1 MFIEN
6 NIHQNS
12 ELSRVI
18 SRFNK
23 IRVYTAH
30 KRMNILP
37 MEYVCKNPHK
47 YAQIQLNT
55 DTHFNAIIMDID
67 DEEMLTEWNVVG
79 LPVPTVQTFNK
90 HNKKAHLVWLLNVPI
105 SKRNK
110 KAVRY
115 YRDIVK
121 SIQIL
126 IGADRNY
133 QNHQTKNFLNT
144 HLYDMIYNDYAYD
157 LSEFRQ
163 FIVYSS
169 EQSED
174 IALDEIERSKSRHI
188 TLFNQLRQYGYKMA
202 KNKDL
207 YDLLKSKAELLNQQ
221 FEVPIKPKSIIKSVY
236 EFCYENRNNFKSK
249 SNHKAMGFSKIVGLS
264 LDHYQ
269 HEVAS
274 RQRKSAKRTTQIKLA
289 RTVKT
294 IKVAIDRLIRTKRKT
309 TYQAIAEFAQVSLS
323 TIKRYAGLIRK
334 LIAKKR
340 GLIRSIR
347 VIASEGA
354 ARAIVSPLRG
364 IDKGKSEWFIST
376 A

>member
-1 MFIEN
+1 
-6 NIHQNS
+6 
-12 ELSRVI
+12 
-18 SRFNK
+18 
-23 IRVYTAH
+23 
-30 KRMNILP
+30 
-37 MEYVCKNPHK
+37 
-47 YAQIQLNT
+47 
-55 DTHFNAIIMDID
+55 
-67 DEEMLTEWNVVG
+67 
-79 LPVPTVQTFNK
+79 
-90 HNKKAHLVWLLNVPI
+90 
-105 SKRNK
+105 
-110 KAVRY
+110 
-115 YRDIVK
+115 
-121 SIQIL
+121 
-126 IGADRNY
+126 
-133 QNHQTKNFLNT
+133 
-144 HLYDMIYNDYAYD
+144 
-157 LSEFRQ
+157 
-163 FIVYSS
+163 
-169 EQSED
+169 
-174 IALDEIERSKSRHI
+174 
-188 TLFNQLRQYGYKMA
+188 MA
-202 KNKDL
+202 KP
-207 YDLLKSKAELLNQQ
+207 Y
-221 FEVPIKPKSIIKSVY
+221 
-236 EFCYENRNNFKSK
+236 
-249 SNHKAMGFSKIVGLS
+249 GFSKIVGLS